1 MRSLPLTEMPSDGDP
16 DAAELPLCWGEA
28 QLKLPAC
35 TLAFPAGGAVTAALV
50 PPEAVPPLDDGAV
63 PEAELEVEVP
73 FDG

>member
-1 MRSLPLTEMPSDGDP
+1 MPSDADP

-28 QLKLPAC
+28 QLKVPAC
-35 TLAFPAGGAVTAALV
+35 TLAFAAGGAVTAAALV
-50 PPEAVPPLDDGAV
+50 PPEAV